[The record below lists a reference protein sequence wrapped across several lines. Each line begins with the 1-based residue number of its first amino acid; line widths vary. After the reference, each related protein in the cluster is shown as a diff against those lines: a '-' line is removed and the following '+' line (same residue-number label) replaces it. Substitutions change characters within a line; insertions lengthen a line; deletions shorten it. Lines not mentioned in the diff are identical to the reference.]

1 MKWNPLSPLTC
12 LHSQTNQGFSDKLQ
26 TRQRTSTTVDELVA
40 KEVYRTTVIGGV
52 VVKTSV
58 VQEKPYTAVEA
69 ALKTDLANTME
80 KTKVLK
86 AGFAVKQGAVVSLPT
101 LWKWSGPHQLCH
113 STTPDLAKA
122 MLSIFSPVYMCGR
135 TYICMYMHL
144 CCSIPVHTH
153 LPVHTY

>member
-1 MKWNPLSPLTC
+1 MEWNPLPSPLTL

-40 KEVYRTTVIGGV
+40 KEVYKTTVIGGV

-80 KTKVLK
+80 KTKVLR
-86 AGFAVKQGAVVSLPT
+86 AGFAVKQGAVVSLHT
-101 LWKWSGPHQLCH
+101 WQKWSNPHQLCR
-113 STTPDLAKA
+113 STTPDLAKG
-122 MLSIFSPVYMCGR
+122 MLSIFSPC
-135 TYICMYMHL
+135 TYVGIPIFIC
-144 CCSIPVHTH
+144 T
-153 LPVHTY
+153 